1 MNYTLHK
8 SKDIIG
14 NDYVFHPNKTIEELK
29 NICDNMHDAIGFN
42 SLGYIK
48 KDIGSFKNVQEHIN
62 FYMNQKRYDYIL
74 QEKKNIANNN
84 MKKNITFVTTTCKR
98 LWFCATRQPK
108 SAC

>member
-42 SLGYIK
+42 SLGIETNAIK
-48 KDIGSFKNVQEHIN
+48 FSGIFKPRI
-62 FYMNQKRYDYIL
+62 R
-74 QEKKNIANNN
+74 
-84 MKKNITFVTTTCKR
+84 
-98 LWFCATRQPK
+98 
-108 SAC
+108 